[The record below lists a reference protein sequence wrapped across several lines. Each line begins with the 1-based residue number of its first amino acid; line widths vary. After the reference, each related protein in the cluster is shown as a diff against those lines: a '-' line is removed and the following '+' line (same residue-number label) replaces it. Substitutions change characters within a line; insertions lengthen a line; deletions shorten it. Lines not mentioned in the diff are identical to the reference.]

1 MNVEALKSFII
12 SQGAS
17 RRVITMEW
25 DKFWSENKSVL
36 EQTSARYMG
45 VTEDDMV
52 PIRVTNVSEEVVAV
66 SVQIHPQK
74 PEFGNRVMRK
84 SNSVR
89 AVVIIVIFIYYKDKS
104 FDTMSLLIRPSYIYN
119 LLSSLT

>member
-1 MNVEALKSFII
+1 MNVDALKSFII

-36 EQTSARYMG
+36 ELTCARYMG
-45 VTEDDMV
+45 VTADGMV
-52 PIRVTNVSEEVVAV
+52 SVKVTNVPDEVVAV

-74 PEFGNRVMRK
+74 PELGNRVMRK
-84 SNSVR
+84 SNSVCIH
-89 AVVIIVIFIYYKDKS
+89 IITYSYYYLFIYSIYQ
-104 FDTMSLLIRPSYIYN
+104 LL
-119 LLSSLT
+119 L